1 MKFYE
6 SGDNRKP
13 VIFLFPGTCCL
24 YSSFDHVLDGLHSY
38 FYTVAVSYDGFD
50 PNEKTEFYSME
61 DECEKIDQET
71 NSLRHIKDGFPK
83 IVIVGGLTPSHVNTD
98 GISIINIID
107 FLKDTEGN
115 LL

>member
-61 DECEKIDQET
+61 DECEKIEQEIRT
-71 NSLRHIKDGFPK
+71 KYGGRIKADVWMFPWRK
-83 IVIVGGLTPSHVNTD
+83 FCIPSDSAEKNPYRSWHHW
-98 GISIINIID
+98 
-107 FLKDTEGN
+107 EQ
-115 LL
+115 